1 MFYGLVGKG
10 LSHYGNT
17 NTAEKFDNIILSLA
31 TVNLQFY
38 TVDDVY

>member
-10 LSHYGNT
+10 LSYYGNT
-17 NTAEKFDNIILSLA
+17 NTAEKFDNILSLA